1 MPELIQTLALTY
13 IFLLR
18 TERKNLQLELNLLN
32 NELSNAYANS
42 SDVVN
47 AKLRILT
54 RLKKQ
59 SEKKDNEFETLSNF
73 ILSKFGDKTTVSA
86 CKDKGAMCIAV
97 LNEVLEKI
105 ELQNFYLDNQFKEN
119 ITPNVKI
126 VNKGRKKIR
135 AKSPLPS
142 YK

>member
-1 MPELIQTLALTY
+1 
-13 IFLLR
+13 
-18 TERKNLQLELNLLN
+18 
-32 NELSNAYANS
+32 
-42 SDVVN
+42 
-47 AKLRILT
+47 
-54 RLKKQ
+54 
-59 SEKKDNEFETLSNF
+59 
-73 ILSKFGDKTTVSA
+73 
-86 CKDKGAMCIAV
+86 MCIAV